1 MLLTQTQIRVSC
13 FLFDMDG
20 TLLDSHAPMVRAYTD
35 WAERRGLDVAR
46 VLHECQGR
54 RVIDSVRA
62 LAPPGTDIE
71 ADAAALSQRERDD
84 VEGVVE
90 IPGAGAFLASLPPDR
105 WAVVTSADRV
115 LAQNRLRA
123 AGLPVPPLLITGD
136 DIVHG
141 KPAPDCF
148 LQGARALNAASGQAA
163 VFEDS
168 TAGIQ
173 AGLAAGAQVVAIVS
187 TLSTAQIDALG
198 PRGYVHDMRGL
209 SVAADGDA
217 WVLRIA

>member
-1 MLLTQTQIRVSC
+1 MLLTQTRIRVSC

-46 VLHECQGR
+46 VLRECQGR

-62 LAPPGTDIE
+62 LAPPGTDID

-90 IPGAGAFLASLPPDR
+90 IPGAGAFLASLPPTR

-148 LQGARALNAASGQAA
+148 LQGARALNTAPGHAA

-173 AGLAAGAQVVAIVS
+173 AGLAAGAQVIAIAS
-187 TLSTAQIDALG
+187 TLSPAQIDALG
-198 PRGYVHDMRGL
+198 PRGYVRDLRGL
-209 SVAADGDA
+209 SVVADGDA
-217 WVLRIA
+217 WAIQVA

>member
-35 WAERRGLDVAR
+35 WAARRGLDVAR

-84 VEGVVE
+84 VDGVVE
-90 IPGAGAFLASLPPDR
+90 IPGAGAFLASLPPEC

-115 LAQNRLRA
+115 LAQNRMRA

-148 LQGARALNAASGQAA
+148 LQGARALHAGPGQAA

-187 TLSTAQIDALG
+187 TLSPAQIDALG

-209 SVAADGDA
+209 SVVADGDA
-217 WVLRIA
+217 WVLQIA

>member
-90 IPGAGAFLASLPPDR
+90 IPGAGAFLASLPPER

-136 DIVHG
+136 DIVRG
-141 KPAPDCF
+141 KPAPDGF
-148 LQGARALNAASGQAA
+148 LQGARALNAAPGQAA

-209 SVAADGDA
+209 SVVPDGDA
-217 WVLRIA
+217 WVIRFA